1 MAGEAI
7 VHVFVAIVLHGPIK
21 CKYLLGGL
29 QWTEQWMEFMILEK
43 NTPTGRPSHTKRR
56 QPPRDFVMIREHQ
69 NLTPPSL
76 KARPRKSIPGRE
88 NSRYDDNHV
97 HG

>member
-7 VHVFVAIVLHGPIK
+7 VHVFVAIVLHWPIK

-56 QPPRDFVMIREHQ
+56 QPPQDFVMIREHQ
-69 NLTPPSL
+69 NLTGPSL
-76 KARPRKSIPGRE
+76 GAHPRNSIPGRE
-88 NSRYDDNHV
+88 NCRYDDNHV